1 MGNQQAVRVFT
12 EKDVQILIKTSGKT
26 DAEIRQWY
34 EDFQRET
41 ENVNRMNKRQFRT
54 YYSKLK
60 KKNNLDEITDHI
72 FRAFDTDHSGTIDF
86 QEFLLAYIASSDGPA
101 DQKFQYAFEVYDIND
116 DQLIDKKEAK
126 KIFNLICRII
136 GLSDEEAKSYAE
148 TMMIH
153 FDTNHDK
160 VLTQTEFINGCVQD
174 PTLAKMSNPF
184 ILWSEPIVGLFP
196 RPVRVLLQ

>member
-1 MGNQQAVRVFT
+1 MGNQQAVRDFT
-12 EKDVQILIKTSGKT
+12 EKDVKILIKTSGKSE
-26 DAEIRQWY
+26 AEIRQWY
-34 EDFQRET
+34 EEFQRET

-86 QEFLLAYIASSDGPA
+86 QEFLLAYIASSDGQT
-101 DQKFQYAFEVYDIND
+101 DEKFQFAFEVYDIND

-126 KIFNLICRII
+126 KILNLICRIV

-148 TMMIH
+148 TMMIQ
-153 FDTNHDK
+153 FDTNRDK
-160 VLTQTEFINGCVQD
+160 VLTQTEFINGCVHD
-174 PTLAKMSNPF
+174 PTLAKVSNPF
-184 ILWSEPIVGLFP
+184 IL
-196 RPVRVLLQ
+196 